1 MTWFA
6 SAHRR
11 TAAKGHRTPR
21 SLDVGPEYNTQQRLT
36 MSRTT
41 IALILIGI
49 LTLVALVI
57 VLPFDHPSWMDS
69 VFSAGPGQARSLDEF
84 KLGLDLRGGTQ
95 VLLEAELPGDQA
107 PEEGAMSA
115 AKTIVENRV
124 NGLGVAEAVVQAQG
138 DQRLIVELPGVSNP
152 DQAVETL
159 RSTGQLEFVDPA
171 GVPFEQ
177 GMVINTTNRPTA
189 ATDLLAEIEAGNA
202 DPVMLYP
209 DQVFETVM
217 TGDILSDARAVRDQY
232 GQWEI
237 SFALTNAGSDQFFQY
252 TRDHIGEILAIVL
265 DGRVLSAPVIQAAI
279 QDTGVINGEFTS
291 EEAES
296 LAVQMRYGALPVP
309 LAVIDIRTI
318 GASLGQDS
326 VDSSLKAGI
335 LGIVAVL
342 IFMLAMYRFPG
353 FLADLALMI
362 YVLLNL
368 ALYKLIPVVLTL
380 AGIAGFILSVGMA
393 VDANILIFER
403 MKEEL
408 RSGRSIRLAV
418 ETGFSR
424 AWPAIRDGNLSTL
437 ISCAVLYWFGNTF
450 GASVVKGF
458 AVTLSIGVLLSMF
471 TAIVITRTFMRAFLS
486 TGGANLMSSKRL
498 LDY

>member
-1 MTWFA
+1 
-6 SAHRR
+6 
-11 TAAKGHRTPR
+11 
-21 SLDVGPEYNTQQRLT
+21 

-41 IALILIGI
+41 IGLI
-49 LTLVALVI
+49 VI
-57 VLPFDHPSWMDS
+57 VLLTVAALAIVLPIEHPSWMNGAVS
-69 VFSAGPGQARSLDEF
+69 LGSEAQRSLDDF

-95 VLLEAELPGDQA
+95 VMLEADLPEGDD

-124 NGLGVAEAVVQAQG
+124 NGLGVAEAVVQSQG
-138 DQRLIVELPGVSNP
+138 DTRLIVELPGVSNP
-152 DQAVETL
+152 DQAVKTL

-171 GVPFEQ
+171 GAPM
-177 GMVINTTNRPTA
+177 GSGLVINTTNRPTA
-189 ATDLLAEIEAGNA
+189 ATDLQKAIEAGDVA
-202 DPVMLYP
+202 PMDIPYP
-209 DQVFETVM
+209 EQVFETVM

-237 SFALTNAGSDQFFQY
+237 SFELTKEGSDEFFDY
-252 TRDHIGEILAIVL
+252 TRAHINDPLAIVL
-265 DGRVLSAPVIQAAI
+265 DGIVLSAPVIHAAI
-279 QDTGVINGEFTS
+279 RDTGVINGQFTG
-291 EEAES
+291 EEADS

-309 LAVIDIRTI
+309 LSVIDIRTI

-326 VDSSLKAGI
+326 VESSLKAGL
-335 LGIVAVL
+335 LGIIAVFA
-342 IFMLAMYRFPG
+342 FMLTMYRLPG
-353 FLADLALMI
+353 LLADVALMI

-368 ALYKLIPVVLTL
+368 AVFKLIPVTLTL
-380 AGIAGFILSVGMA
+380 AGIAGFILSIGMA

-408 RSGRSIRLAV
+408 RVGRSIRLAV

-437 ISCAVLYWFGNTF
+437 ISSAVLYWFGNTF

-458 AVTLSIGVLLSMF
+458 AITLSIGVLLSMF

-486 TGGANLMSSKRL
+486 TMGPSSLSSKWL

>member
-1 MTWFA
+1 
-6 SAHRR
+6 
-11 TAAKGHRTPR
+11 
-21 SLDVGPEYNTQQRLT
+21 

-41 IALILIGI
+41 IGLILIGI
-49 LTLVALVI
+49 LTVVALVI
-57 VLPFDHPSWMDS
+57 VLPFDHPSWMNSALS
-69 VFSAGPGQARSLDEF
+69 VGSDGTRTLDDF

-95 VLLEAELPGDQA
+95 VLLEADLPEGQE

-124 NGLGVAEAVVQAQG
+124 NGLGVAESVVQAQG
-138 DQRLIVELPGVSNP
+138 DRRLIVELPGVNNP

-171 GVPFEQ
+171 GAPFVQ

-189 ATDLLAEIEAGNA
+189 ATELRAEIEAGNA
-202 DPVMLYP
+202 EPVEIPYP
-209 DQVFETVM
+209 DALFETVM

-237 SFALTNAGSDQFFQY
+237 GFELTNAGSDKFLAY
-252 TRDHIGEILAIVL
+252 TRDHIGDVLAIVL
-265 DGRVLSAPVIQAAI
+265 DGRVLSAPQIQSAI
-279 QDTGVINGEFTS
+279 QDSGVINGSFTT

-326 VDSSLKAGI
+326 VDSSLKAGL
-335 LGIVAVL
+335 LGVIAVL
-342 IFMLAMYRFPG
+342 VFMLAMYRFPG
-353 FLADLALMI
+353 LLADAALMI

-368 ALYKLIPVVLTL
+368 ALYKLIPVTLTL
-380 AGIAGFILSVGMA
+380 AGIAGFILSIGMA

-408 RSGRSIRLAV
+408 RVGRSIRLAV

-458 AVTLSIGVLLSMF
+458 AVTLSVGVLLSMF

-486 TGGANLMSSKRL
+486 TSGAKMMSSKAM